1 MQADIHIWF
10 YIRISDSH
18 VLSSFFLS
26 AFLCTQNEKESCFA
40 GFSACG
46 GSHKR
51 HLPLRRSAILAE
63 RFYFIGKQ
71 FPMKKNRLAGGLT
84 FSVSLPAVQ
93 YAAKRNCKIFFISLC
108 PDHPSA
114 QRNISRYKENAQSR
128 NRTSDTRI
136 FSPLLYQLSYL
147 GKSLTRDSFYH
158 TLMGN
163 ASISFKI
170 IMQNVTFH
178 TVCAFPAQTVFMSL

>member
-51 HLPLRRSAILAE
+51 HLPFRRSAILAE
-63 RFYFIGKQ
+63 RFSFHRKAISYEIKNPCFRQDVFETYRKK
-71 FPMKKNRLAGGLT
+71 FPNT
-84 FSVSLPAVQ
+84 P
-93 YAAKRNCKIFFISLC
+93 
-108 PDHPSA
+108 
-114 QRNISRYKENAQSR
+114 SR
-128 NRTSDTRI
+128 NRGFAFIFMRSEILRWYPPFLLRNPKLPLSMRI
-136 FSPLLYQLSYL
+136 
-147 GKSLTRDSFYH
+147 SL
-158 TLMGN
+158 
-163 ASISFKI
+163 
-170 IMQNVTFH
+170 
-178 TVCAFPAQTVFMSL
+178 